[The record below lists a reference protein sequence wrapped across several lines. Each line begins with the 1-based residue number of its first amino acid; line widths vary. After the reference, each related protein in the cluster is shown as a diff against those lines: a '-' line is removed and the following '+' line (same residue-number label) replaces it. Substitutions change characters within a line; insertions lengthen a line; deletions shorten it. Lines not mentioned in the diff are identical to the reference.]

1 MLRQI
6 IWYIYFVLYLI
17 GTLPVL
23 LYVNL
28 LKRAGKTTKLDAI
41 TFMIVKHWAKSLV
54 HLAGGSI
61 NVTGTENL
69 PEDTVVFVGNHQGNF
84 DIPLFLGFIDKPKGF
99 VAKIEML
106 KIPIVRSWMKHLNC
120 VFMDRANIRQ
130 SVGVIN
136 EAVKLLKHGKSM
148 IIFPEGTRSKGN
160 HIGPFKAGSLK
171 LAVKAGVPI
180 VPIVLDGSFKL
191 MEEYKR
197 IRPATVG
204 IHICPPI
211 STINLTKEE
220 ISNLPERV
228 RFIIEAKLKDK

>member
-69 PEDTVVFVGNHQGNF
+69 PE
-84 DIPLFLGFIDKPKGF
+84 L
-99 VAKIEML
+99 
-106 KIPIVRSWMKHLNC
+106 
-120 VFMDRANIRQ
+120 
-130 SVGVIN
+130 
-136 EAVKLLKHGKSM
+136 
-148 IIFPEGTRSKGN
+148 
-160 HIGPFKAGSLK
+160 SL
-171 LAVKAGVPI
+171 
-180 VPIVLDGSFKL
+180 
-191 MEEYKR
+191 
-197 IRPATVG
+197 
-204 IHICPPI
+204 IHI
-211 STINLTKEE
+211 
-220 ISNLPERV
+220 
-228 RFIIEAKLKDK
+228 